1 MNEDVFEP
9 LDCPCES
16 GARPG
21 RNAAQTRLR
30 ILKNAE
36 KLFSRYPYE
45 LVSLRRVADMSG
57 VNVAL
62 ISRYYGSKKDL
73 FRAVF
78 ESISSRRPPLSDE
91 NKLGDLAGRIVRS
104 FESGFEDDGLLELLN
119 ILMLSSMSQEASPV
133 IQEKMQSFLTDI
145 EKTEGEGGVPPARIL
160 TSCILGMLLL
170 RRLLPE
176 GVPPTVSTSEMRE
189 ALRILRHALD
199 CRSPGAPL

>member
-78 ESISSRRPPLSDE
+78 ESGQNRP
-91 NKLGDLAGRIVRS
+91 
-104 FESGFEDDGLLELLN
+104 
-119 ILMLSSMSQEASPV
+119 
-133 IQEKMQSFLTDI
+133 FLR
-145 EKTEGEGGVPPARIL
+145 ER
-160 TSCILGMLLL
+160 L
-170 RRLLPE
+170 R
-176 GVPPTVSTSEMRE
+176 G
-189 ALRILRHALD
+189 
-199 CRSPGAPL
+199 

>member
-1 MNEDVFEP
+1 MNGDAFEP
-9 LDCPCES
+9 QACPCES

-36 KLFSRYPYE
+36 LLFSRYPYE

-78 ESISSRRPPLSDE
+78 ERISSRRPPLSNE

-133 IQEKMQSFLTDI
+133 IQEKIQSFLADI
-145 EKTEGEGGVPPARIL
+145 EKTEGEEGVPSARIL
-160 TSCILGMLLL
+160 TACILGMLLL

-176 GVPPTVSTSEMRE
+176 GVSPTVSSSEMRE

-199 CRSPGAPL
+199 SRSPGALL